1 MLSYVPI
8 YQIQFPAV
16 HKYWTVRAAR
26 RWVQRLLLL
35 LLQPRWE
42 TKRLLT
48 GAARDATALIPWR
61 AAGDNGQFHLLLWL
75 HCVCLSGRC
84 IDARIPTINAISFF
98 ILLSCFCCMRREMRF
113 EKFSFVSSRAAAKL
127 RPLQFS
133 NDAMPTSSI
142 KMRCEKKKR
151 AAFSRKKLGFLSYN

>member
-1 MLSYVPI
+1 MASCISIVKKPECISYHMCRYI
-8 YQIQFPAV
+8 RYIFRLCTN
-16 HKYWTVRAAR
+16 WTVRAAR

-127 RPLQFS
+127 RPL
-133 NDAMPTSSI
+133 
-142 KMRCEKKKR
+142 
-151 AAFSRKKLGFLSYN
+151 